1 MRRVKHWIATR
12 ALLAALF
19 ASLVVAVPILCATD
33 LTGGVVGLAGPLV
46 GVGVALFEVKP
57 NKTLRRVHET
67 VTAPDGK
74 YHFDRVHPGQYVL
87 QIGGVNYPLEV
98 RDTQMQDIPIIVP
111 PRHHKRKPVEKTPNA
126 TTANGNRLSEQ
137 Q

>member
-1 MRRVKHWIATR
+1 
-12 ALLAALF
+12 
-19 ASLVVAVPILCATD
+19 
-33 LTGGVVGLAGPLV
+33 
-46 GVGVALFEVKP
+46 
-57 NKTLRRVHET
+57 

-111 PRHHKRKPVEKTPNA
+111 PRHHKRKPVEKTANA